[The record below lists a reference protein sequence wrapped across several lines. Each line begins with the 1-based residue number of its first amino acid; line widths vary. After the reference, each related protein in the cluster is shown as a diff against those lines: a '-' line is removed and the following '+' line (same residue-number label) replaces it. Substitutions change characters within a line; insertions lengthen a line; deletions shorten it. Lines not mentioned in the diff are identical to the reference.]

1 MYALRVTCAVLHD
14 FGLLTADLRR
24 HVRPFA
30 RPRMAAIYL
39 LLANSALMIQRVDS
53 TNQEGQSSSCV
64 RCFVLSE
71 SLPLRVKPNSP
82 FVTFK
87 GYKMADLAGP
97 DRPKCGGSGAH
108 ISINM
113 QRFRTGRHNAST

>member
-1 MYALRVTCAVLHD
+1 LSSAFETFHRSCFEDLGMYALRVTCAVLHN

-53 TNQEGQSSSCV
+53 TNQE
-64 RCFVLSE
+64 
-71 SLPLRVKPNSP
+71 
-82 FVTFK
+82 
-87 GYKMADLAGP
+87 
-97 DRPKCGGSGAH
+97 DRRQAYA
-108 ISINM
+108 N
-113 QRFRTGRHNAST
+113 RFS

>member
-1 MYALRVTCAVLHD
+1 MKLIIVQRFRNFSSQLFRGPPYLRALRVTCAVLHD

-24 HVRPFA
+24 HVRPLA

-71 SLPLRVKPNSP
+71 SLPLRVKPNGLS
-82 FVTFK
+82 
-87 GYKMADLAGP
+87 L
-97 DRPKCGGSGAH
+97 
-108 ISINM
+108 
-113 QRFRTGRHNAST
+113 